1 VADDTDGT
9 DFIRAMVAEDLE
21 SGKHAGVVTRF
32 PPEPN
37 GYLHIGHAKSI
48 CLNFGLAKQFGGR
61 CHLRFDDTNPETED
75 VEYAESIKR
84 DVKWLG
90 FDWGEHFFHASD
102 YFERLYDL
110 AVVLI
115 KAGKAY
121 VCSLSDEKIREL
133 RGTVKEAGTP
143 SPYRERSVEENLDLF
158 RRMRAGEF
166 DDGAHVLRA
175 KIDMAANNMKMR
187 DPLLYRIRKATH
199 HRTGDA
205 WCIYP
210 FYDFTHCLSDAFE
223 EITHSICTLEFDN
236 NRELYDWVIDTLRP
250 HLPAKPEQTE
260 FARLNLSYWIMSKR
274 KLLELV
280 NANLVGGWDDPRMPT
295 ISGLRRRGVTPE
307 AIRAFCDRIGVAKS
321 NSTVD
326 MKLFEHVL
334 RDDLNHRAPRVM
346 AVLRPLK
353 LVITNYP
360 EGKTEDLEAS
370 YWPHDVP
377 QEGTRQVPFARELYI
392 EHDDFIETPP
402 KNYYRLAPGREVRLR
417 YAYFVTCED
426 VIKDESGT
434 IVEVRCSYDP
444 ETRGGSAPDG
454 RSPKGTIH
462 WVAAETS
469 LPATVRL
476 YDRLFKSEFPGA
488 DGDFKDDLNTESLE
502 VLAGARVERSLAD
515 TKPGSLFQFERNGY
529 FFSDPKESTA
539 GSLVFNRTV
548 SLRDSW
554 GKKKTQPKATP
565 PRKGKQEK
573 KGGGKKKKRTKE
585 EVLAELSATQAEL
598 FSNYVDALG
607 LSIDDARG
615 IASDADLA
623 AAFDAAH
630 SAHANAKAVA
640 NWVVNELARELK
652 EKTLAELPFGG
663 AQLGALVGLIDD
675 GTISGKIAKDVFAAM
690 LAGEG
695 EPAAIVEAKGLKQ
708 LADPAELRPVVQAV
722 LDAAPER
729 VAQYREGKTSLRG
742 YFVGQIMRETGG
754 RANPKVVGT
763 LLAELLA

>member
-1 VADDTDGT
+1 
-9 DFIRAMVAEDLE
+9 
-21 SGKHAGVVTRF
+21 
-32 PPEPN
+32 
-37 GYLHIGHAKSI
+37 
-48 CLNFGLAKQFGGR
+48 
-61 CHLRFDDTNPETED
+61 
-75 VEYAESIKR
+75 
-84 DVKWLG
+84 
-90 FDWGEHFFHASD
+90 
-102 YFERLYDL
+102 
-110 AVVLI
+110 
-115 KAGKAY
+115 
-121 VCSLSDEKIREL
+121 
-133 RGTVKEAGTP
+133 
-143 SPYRERSVEENLDLF
+143 
-158 RRMRAGEF
+158 
-166 DDGAHVLRA
+166 
-175 KIDMAANNMKMR
+175 
-187 DPLLYRIRKATH
+187 
-199 HRTGDA
+199 
-205 WCIYP
+205 
-210 FYDFTHCLSDAFE
+210 
-223 EITHSICTLEFDN
+223 
-236 NRELYDWVIDTLRP
+236 
-250 HLPAKPEQTE
+250 
-260 FARLNLSYWIMSKR
+260 
-274 KLLELV
+274 
-280 NANLVGGWDDPRMPT
+280 
-295 ISGLRRRGVTPE
+295 
-307 AIRAFCDRIGVAKS
+307 
-321 NSTVD
+321 
-326 MKLFEHVL
+326 
-334 RDDLNHRAPRVM
+334 
-346 AVLRPLK
+346 
-353 LVITNYP
+353 
-360 EGKTEDLEAS
+360 
-370 YWPHDVP
+370 
-377 QEGTRQVPFARELYI
+377 
-392 EHDDFIETPP
+392 
-402 KNYYRLAPGREVRLR
+402 
-417 YAYFVTCED
+417 
-426 VIKDESGT
+426 
-434 IVEVRCSYDP
+434 
-444 ETRGGSAPDG
+444 
-454 RSPKGTIH
+454 
-462 WVAAETS
+462 
-469 LPATVRL
+469 VRL